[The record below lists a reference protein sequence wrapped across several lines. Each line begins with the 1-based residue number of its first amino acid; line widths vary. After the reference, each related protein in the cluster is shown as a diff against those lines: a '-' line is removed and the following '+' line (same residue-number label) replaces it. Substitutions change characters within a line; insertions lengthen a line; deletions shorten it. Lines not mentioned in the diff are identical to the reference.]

1 MKVTARE
8 SDNSIVVSVG
18 DLHATQPISD
28 LVVKLEGNKIRVW
41 GVNRTTH
48 SWCLYAES
56 TILNSTEGLKGTS
69 GQDMELIPTD

>member
-18 DLHATQPISD
+18 DLAATQPISD
-28 LVVKLEGNKIRVW
+28 LVVKLEGAKIRVW
-41 GVNRTTH
+41 GVNRATH